1 MACEVV
7 APTLVPKKAGERV
20 KTDRCDAE
28 KLARCHRAGELTP
41 VWVPDAAHE
50 ALRDLIRAREAGK
63 KDQLRARHRLSKFLL
78 RHGRRPPTGMK
89 AWTQKYLEWVKSQVH
104 FDQPALE
111 ATLGDYF
118 HEVEHAVARLERLE
132 KAIDQAIEKA
142 PQQIRAVI
150 EALQALRGIARTAAA
165 TVVSEVSSFSRFQP
179 RRLMGY
185 SGLVASEPSSG
196 NRIQR
201 GSITRT
207 GNSHLRRV
215 IIEAAWA
222 YQHRPWLGG
231 FLLRRQRDLKLTEE
245 TKEIAWKAQYRLHKR
260 YQKLAA
266 PGKNKNQIV
275 TAVGRELL
283 GFIWAIAVQTERQQ
297 AQAA

>member
-1 MACEVV
+1 M
-7 APTLVPKKAGERV
+7 
-20 KTDRCDAE
+20 
-28 KLARCHRAGELTP
+28 
-41 VWVPDAAHE
+41 
-50 ALRDLIRAREAGK
+50 
-63 KDQLRARHRLSKFLL
+63 SS
-78 RHGRRPPTGMK
+78 
-89 AWTQKYLEWVKSQVH
+89 YLEWVKSQVH

-165 TVVSEVSSFSRFQP
+165 TVVSEVGSFSRFQP

-185 SGLVASEPSSG
+185 SGLVASEHSSG

-201 GSITRT
+201 GSITKT

-266 PGKNKNQIV
+266 RGKNKNQIV

-283 GFIWAIAVQTERQQ
+283 GFIWAIAIQIERQE
-297 AQAA
+297 AQVA

>member
-1 MACEVV
+1 MIR
-7 APTLVPKKAGERV
+7 P
-20 KTDRCDAE
+20 
-28 KLARCHRAGELTP
+28 P
-41 VWVPDAAHE
+41 V
-50 ALRDLIRAREAGK
+50 
-63 KDQLRARHRLSKFLL
+63 
-78 RHGRRPPTGMK
+78 HGRRPPAGMK

-118 HEVEHAVARLERLE
+118 HEVEHAVARLALLE

-165 TVVSEVSSFSRFQP
+165 TVVSEVGSFSRFQP

-201 GSITRT
+201 GSITKH
-207 GNSHLRRV
+207 NVLSNC
-215 IIEAAWA
+215 A
-222 YQHRPWLGG
+222 
-231 FLLRRQRDLKLTEE
+231 
-245 TKEIAWKAQYRLHKR
+245 
-260 YQKLAA
+260 
-266 PGKNKNQIV
+266 
-275 TAVGRELL
+275 
-283 GFIWAIAVQTERQQ
+283 
-297 AQAA
+297 

>member
-50 ALRDLIRAREAGK
+50 ALRDLIRA
-63 KDQLRARHRLSKFLL
+63 
-78 RHGRRPPTGMK
+78 
-89 AWTQKYLEWVKSQVH
+89 
-104 FDQPALE
+104 
-111 ATLGDYF
+111 
-118 HEVEHAVARLERLE
+118 
-132 KAIDQAIEKA
+132 
-142 PQQIRAVI
+142 VI

-165 TVVSEVSSFSRFQP
+165 TVVSEVGSFSRFQP

-201 GSITRT
+201 GSITKH
-207 GNSHLRRV
+207 NVLSNC
-215 IIEAAWA
+215 A
-222 YQHRPWLGG
+222 
-231 FLLRRQRDLKLTEE
+231 
-245 TKEIAWKAQYRLHKR
+245 
-260 YQKLAA
+260 
-266 PGKNKNQIV
+266 
-275 TAVGRELL
+275 
-283 GFIWAIAVQTERQQ
+283 
-297 AQAA
+297 